1 MNTDHIKLIFGLKL
15 KQLRQEKG
23 LSLQEL
29 SNKSGVSQSY
39 LNEIEKGKKY
49 PKTDKINK
57 LAGALEIDYD
67 QLVSLRLD
75 KKLEPI
81 AKLLKSNLL
90 TELPFDF
97 FGVDTAQVLEL
108 FSSAPTKLSA
118 FINAIFEIGKNYNL
132 SVEKFYFAA
141 LRSYQ
146 ELHQN
151 HFPEL
156 EEEAEKFL
164 KEEVKNN
171 ENELLN
177 ELDLKDLLESLY
189 GISITYFDEEDHPLI
204 SNMRSIYRP
213 KSKILMIN
221 KRISRN
227 QRAFS
232 MAKELGFQYMGL
244 EKRPYTSASIEVQSF
259 EEVLNN
265 YKASYFA
272 GAILIKRRLII
283 ESVKAWFANPKWN
296 PDALIDM
303 SELYSATPET
313 LFYRIGNV
321 LPTYFGIDNF
331 LFMRFDALPG
341 SQKYF
346 LTKELHLSKRLG
358 PQESKEEHYCR
369 RWVSISILDH
379 LSSKQSAG
387 KYEKPIV
394 DAQKS
399 FLTNSSEDF
408 FVIAMAR
415 PLNIKRQLNISVSL
429 GFEVDE
435 NLKSKIKFLSD
446 PAINRQQVNQT
457 CERCGI
463 FDCKERV
470 AAPTLLQKKREQE
483 EIRKELENLS

>member
-1 MNTDHIKLIFGLKL
+1 MKNDHIRLIFGLKL
-15 KQLRQEKG
+15 KQLRKEKS
-23 LSLQEL
+23 LSLQDL
-29 SNKSGVSQSY
+29 SSKSGISNSY

-49 PKTDKINK
+49 PKTDKINA
-57 LAGALEIDYD
+57 LASALDVDYD
-67 QLVSLRLD
+67 HLVSLQLD

-132 SVEKFYFAA
+132 TVEKFYFAA

-151 HFPEL
+151 YFPDLEAHAIKFIIEKADRENDTFS
-156 EEEAEKFL
+156 EEELAAL
-164 KEEVKNN
+164 
-171 ENELLN
+171 
-177 ELDLKDLLESLY
+177 LKDLY
-189 GISITYFDEEDHPLI
+189 GISIDYFDEENHPII
-204 SNMRSIYRP
+204 SNIRSIYRP
-213 KSKILMIN
+213 KDKVLMIN
-221 KRISRN
+221 KRISRQ
-227 QRAFS
+227 QRAFT
-232 MAKELGFQYMGL
+232 MAKELGFHFMGL
-244 EKRPYTSASIEVQSF
+244 KIRPFTSSSIEVQSF

-265 YKASYFA
+265 FKASYFA
-272 GAILIKRRLII
+272 GAILIRQSQII
-283 ESVKAWFANPKWN
+283 EAVENWFGNPNWN
-296 PDALIDM
+296 PDALIEM
-303 SELYSATPET
+303 SEKFSATPET
-313 LFYRIGNV
+313 LFYRITNV
-321 LPTYFGIDNF
+321 LPKHFGIDKF

-358 PQESKEEHYCR
+358 PQENKEEHYCR

-399 FLTNSSEDF
+399 TLSNRSEDF
-408 FVIAMAR
+408 FVFSMAR
-415 PLNIKRQLNISVSL
+415 PLNILRQINISVSL

-446 PAINRQQVNQT
+446 ESIAPQEVNQT

-463 FDCKERV
+463 FDCKERM
-470 AAPTLLQKKREQE
+470 APPILLQKRRNQE
-483 EIRKELENLS
+483 LLKEAIEKLN

>member
-1 MNTDHIKLIFGLKL
+1 LKNDHIRLIFGLKL
-15 KQLRQEKG
+15 KQLRKEKS
-23 LSLQEL
+23 LSLQDL
-29 SNKSGVSQSY
+29 SSKSGISNSY

-49 PKTDKINK
+49 PKTDKINA
-57 LAGALEIDYD
+57 LASALDVDYD
-67 QLVSLRLD
+67 HLVSLQLD

-132 SVEKFYFAA
+132 TVEKFYFAA

-151 HFPEL
+151 YFPDLEAHANKFIIEKADRENDTFS
-156 EEEAEKFL
+156 EEELAAL
-164 KEEVKNN
+164 
-171 ENELLN
+171 
-177 ELDLKDLLESLY
+177 LKDLY
-189 GISITYFDEEDHPLI
+189 GISIDYFDEENHPII
-204 SNMRSIYRP
+204 SNIRSIYRP
-213 KSKILMIN
+213 KDKVLMIN
-221 KRISRN
+221 KRISRQ
-227 QRAFS
+227 QRAFT
-232 MAKELGFQYMGL
+232 MAKELGFHFMDL
-244 EKRPYTSASIEVQSF
+244 KIRPFTSSSIEVQSF

-265 YKASYFA
+265 FKASYFA
-272 GAILIKRRLII
+272 GAILIRQSQII
-283 ESVKAWFANPKWN
+283 EAVENWFGNPNWN
-296 PDALIDM
+296 PDALIEM
-303 SELYSATPET
+303 SEKFSATPET
-313 LFYRIGNV
+313 LFYRITNV
-321 LPTYFGIDNF
+321 LPKHFGIDKF

-358 PQESKEEHYCR
+358 PQENKEEHYCR

-399 FLTNSSEDF
+399 TLSNRSEDF
-408 FVIAMAR
+408 FVFSMAR
-415 PLNIKRQLNISVSL
+415 PLNILRQINISVSL

-446 PAINRQQVNQT
+446 ESIAPQEVNQT

-463 FDCKERV
+463 FDCKERM
-470 AAPTLLQKKREQE
+470 APPILLQKRRNQE
-483 EIRKELENLS
+483 LLKEAIEKLN